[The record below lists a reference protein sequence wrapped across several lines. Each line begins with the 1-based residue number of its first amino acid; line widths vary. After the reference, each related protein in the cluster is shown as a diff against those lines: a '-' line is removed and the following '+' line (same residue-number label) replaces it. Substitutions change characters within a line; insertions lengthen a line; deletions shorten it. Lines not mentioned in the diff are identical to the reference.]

1 MKKFLAMFA
10 AFALLVSPALG
21 AELDIDKTMAQAS
34 NTIDFWTNCGDCET
48 DIELNIPER
57 RRRQPMGD
65 PLLIWDNVEAKG
77 DLVEQKSAIG
87 SGYTEFVE
95 TTSAEYAEG
104 LASTSTHEETH
115 MKNKRSSSSSSSK
128 EVDDGEMDSSSSSND
143 KWYKG
148 SKASSKRKTSSQ
160 WNKDSEQSSVSSSAS
175 IQNSGFFLY
184 QKDIAFDGESEFQK

>member
-115 MKNKRSSSSSSSK
+115 MKNKRSSSSSSK